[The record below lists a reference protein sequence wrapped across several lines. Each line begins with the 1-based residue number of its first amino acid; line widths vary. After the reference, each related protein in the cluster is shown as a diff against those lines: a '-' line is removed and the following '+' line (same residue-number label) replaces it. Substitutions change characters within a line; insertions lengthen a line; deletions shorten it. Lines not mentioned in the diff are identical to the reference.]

1 MPKLLQI
8 HSSPNLGSSITRE
21 LSDRFVKTWI
31 ESHANVDVETLDLAV
46 DEVPH
51 FDPLIMQAAMAAG
64 GELSPEMT
72 ERLAVS
78 DRLIDQLEAAELLV
92 IGAPMINF
100 TIPSQLKA
108 WFDNVMIAGRTFKYT
123 APGVS
128 KGLLFGKK
136 AFVVLARGGDYT
148 DGPAAAFDFQEP
160 LLRTLLGFIGIFDVT
175 FIRAEGLRQR
185 PEDAAAIIGNAHA
198 VIARLAA

>member
-1 MPKLLQI
+1 MPTLLQI
-8 HSSPNLGSSITRE
+8 HSSPNSATSVTRD
-21 LSDRFVKTWI
+21 LSERFVETWVG
-31 ESHANVDVETLDLAV
+31 SHANVQVETLDLAT

-51 FDPLIMQAAMAAG
+51 FGPLLMQAATAG
-64 GELSPEMT
+64 DDARSPEMI
-72 ERLAVS
+72 ERMGLC
-78 DRLIDQLEAAELLV
+78 DRLITQLERADLLV

-100 TIPSQLKA
+100 TISSQLKV
-108 WFDNVMIAGRTFKYT
+108 WFDHVIVAGRTFKYT

-148 DGPAAAFDFQEP
+148 DGPAASFDFQEP

-185 PEDAAAIIGNAHA
+185 PEDAATIMANAHS